1 MFGSCIAV
9 SVSLEQMFGVHKCR
23 ENGILRRP
31 WEVLLLECGQQQTVS
46 LSVRYLWKESERSK
60 NSCVQM
66 AGVVR
71 LVEYPPIAQAEGGR
85 PSLFPM
91 LRPNHSREL
100 NNWRSDPH
108 LQKRKEWLTMSGIA
122 LTRVEYKGS
131 TDRGRGGGMKFWGW
145 RSEGQPYQGKPRF
158 LQKWCMIWRSLV
170 KSQCNLF
177 TQPYTKVHCTWEVA
191 ISGNRLVQIIM
202 SALVL

>member
-1 MFGSCIAV
+1 MTRSPIELSWTAK
-9 SVSLEQMFGVHKCR
+9 EQMFGVHKCR
-23 ENGILRRP
+23 ENGILKRP

-71 LVEYPPIAQAEGGR
+71 SVEYPPIAQAEEGR
-85 PSLFPM
+85 PSLFSM

-131 TDRGRGGGMKFWGW
+131 TKQGWGRGNEVLGLTQR
-145 RSEGQPYQGKPRF
+145 RS
-158 LQKWCMIWRSLV
+158 
-170 KSQCNLF
+170 
-177 TQPYTKVHCTWEVA
+177 T
-191 ISGNRLVQIIM
+191 
-202 SALVL
+202 